1 MIRRGGVYRL
11 KAESSPRATGLVL
24 VVSNNA
30 NNRSSLPDLT
40 VLEVEAGLGDEM
52 PGLETTF
59 ELASQRLKVQGW
71 GLSRIAKDLLEP
83 SPIGTLS
90 GDELSRVKKLL
101 ALHLGL
107 D

>member
-1 MIRRGGVYRL
+1 MIRRGEVYRL
-11 KAESSPRATGLVL
+11 RAGSTPQATGLVL

-30 NNRSSLPDLT
+30 NNRSSLPDLA
-40 VLEVEAGLGDEM
+40 VLEVEAGLGNELS
-52 PGLETTF
+52 GLETTF
-59 ELASQRLKVQGW
+59 ELASQRLKVRAW

-83 SPIGTLS
+83 LPLGTLS
-90 GDELSRVKKLL
+90 GDELSRVEKLL